1 MSKYEENGYTLLK
14 GALNKSWVDRAQKT
28 LSEIEPKVFLPFSDV
43 PWGFGQLHSI
53 PPFDE
58 ILTNQKLIDTCYE
71 LFNTYDYKVNHL
83 LVSNKASFI
92 GPEEMWHQEWPNMG
106 TFSPGCS
113 PEKDW
118 KKFAQVFI
126 AIDKMDVENGCLKI
140 VPSSHKLGMV
150 EHEDIVWN
158 NMAHKQR
165 AKHSEM
171 KRATE
176 KYGIMNV
183 EMEPGDIL
191 VFNHRLLHGSTSNIS
206 DRDRKAVI
214 MQVQSHNIEKDMN
227 VFNQYNKHRTD
238 FLVNTLQA
246 KIDKET
252 KTDKYA
258 DFNKG
263 K

>member
-1 MSKYEENGYTLLK
+1 
-14 GALNKSWVDRAQKT
+14 
-28 LSEIEPKVFLPFSDV
+28 
-43 PWGFGQLHSI
+43 
-53 PPFDE
+53 
-58 ILTNQKLIDTCYE
+58 
-71 LFNTYDYKVNHL
+71 
-83 LVSNKASFI
+83 
-92 GPEEMWHQEWPNMG
+92 
-106 TFSPGCS
+106 
-113 PEKDW
+113 
-118 KKFAQVFI
+118 
-126 AIDKMDVENGCLKI
+126 
-140 VPSSHKLGMV
+140 
-150 EHEDIVWN
+150 
-158 NMAHKQR
+158 
-165 AKHSEM
+165 M

-176 KYGIMNV
+176 KYGIMQV
-183 EMEPGDIL
+183 EMVPFDIL
-191 VFNHRLLHGSTSNIS
+191 VFNHSLLHGSTSNIS